1 MKKINLFAAV
11 LLMMA
16 AMLTSCGANKQ
27 VAQNGYQQPTPQQPT
42 YNTPAPTTPQED
54 PEVAALKKQIEMQKL
69 QNELTALQKEGAHVG
84 IPCAEFQDDE
94 TYFRDFGVGTNQNL
108 QSARL
113 DALKAAKSM
122 IRRRLAEFVQGFSTD
137 YSNSYAGTQPGSDV
151 QRKMEDDMMS
161 AIEGMLNSAD
171 KICEERKINERGT
184 NDYYYAIQI
193 SKKDL
198 KKAMI
203 DALSADEKLDIDTRE
218 AIFEQKMNEH
228 WNKIQ
233 EAKAKAGY

>member
-1 MKKINLFAAV
+1 MKKKTFLAV
-11 LLMMA
+11 
-16 AMLTSCGANKQ
+16 MLVIATALTACGAKKQ
-27 VAQNGYQQPTPQQPT
+27 VAQQSTQQPAQQPT
-42 YNTPAPTTPQED
+42 YNQGSAAPQED

-69 QNELTALQKEGAHVG
+69 QNELKAVQAAGAHTE
-84 IPCAEFQDDE
+84 IPCAEFQDDD
-94 TYFRDFGVGTNQNL
+94 TYFRDFGVGTSQNL

-122 IRRRLAEFVQGFSTD
+122 IRRRLAEFVKGFSTD
-137 YSNSYAGTQPGSDV
+137 YSNSYAGSQPGSDV

-161 AIEGMLNSAD
+161 VVDGMLNSAD
-171 KICEERKINERGT
+171 KICEERRINDRGT

-193 SKKDL
+193 PKKEL

-218 AIFEQKMNEH
+218 AIFEQKMNEY
-228 WNKIQ
+228 WDKMQ